1 MNETAI
7 TEDAGRGAGGAAQG
21 AAHGAL
27 VVRIGWRNLW
37 RNRRRTWLT
46 AGGIAFAVLL
56 VVSFMALQ
64 LGQYDVMVENATA
77 LMAGHVQVQN
87 EEYLVDS
94 RFEDTIEGVSG
105 ILATLRATPGV
116 ASVAPRVEAFALASV
131 DERSFGAQVLGI
143 DIAAE
148 LDTVRFVKMLKEGR
162 TLEGPEDTVIGSVLA
177 RNLGA
182 GIGDEVVVL
191 GSGKEGGVAA
201 MVFTVVGLLET
212 GMADLDR
219 VLLLADIGEVQA
231 GFGLVDE
238 VHSLVIRTDDVERAP
253 ELVKR
258 LDAALPEN
266 LEVRNWDAVMP
277 ELKQGIEV
285 DKIGG
290 RIMYGII
297 MALVVF
303 SVVNSFIMTIFE
315 RTKEFGMLLAI
326 GMRPGKIMLMVQWE
340 ALFVCLLGVGIGMIL
355 AMALTLWLMNTGIYL
370 GEAMEEYARQFYMP
384 DRMYPAL
391 SVEALLVSPL
401 IMLIGTQL
409 AAFLPSLRIRG
420 LRPVEALRS
429 E

>member
-1 MNETAI
+1 MSESALSRDVGT
-7 TEDAGRGAGGAAQG
+7 RAARP
-21 AAHGAL
+21 GAL
-27 VVRIGWRNLW
+27 GIRIAWRNLW

-46 AGGIAFAVLL
+46 AGGIAFAILL

-64 LGQYDVMVENATA
+64 VGQYDVMVENATA
-77 LMAGHVQVQN
+77 LMAGHVQIQN
-87 EEYLVDS
+87 EAYLDDN
-94 RFEDTIEGVSG
+94 RFEDTIAGASG
-105 ILATLRATPGV
+105 ILSTLRSTPGV

-131 DERSFGAQVLGI
+131 AERSFGAQVLGV
-143 DIAAE
+143 DIEAE
-148 LDTVRFVKMLKEGR
+148 LDTVRFVKMLKAGR
-162 TLEGPEDTVIGSVLA
+162 TLQGPEDAVLGSVLA

-182 GIGDEVVVL
+182 DLGDEVVVL

-201 MVFTVVGLLET
+201 LVFTVVGLLET

-219 VLLLADIGEVQA
+219 VLLLADIDEVQA
-231 GFGLVDE
+231 GFGLQDE
-238 VHSLVIRTDDVERAP
+238 VHSLVIRTDDVDLAP
-253 ELVKR
+253 QLVR
-258 LDAALPEN
+258 QLASALPDV
-266 LEVRNWDAVMP
+266 LEVRNWDAVLP

-285 DKIGG
+285 DRIGG

-326 GMRPGKIMLMVQWE
+326 GMRPAKIIGMVQWE
-340 ALFVCLLGVGIGMIL
+340 ALFICLVGVGIGLML
-355 AMALTLWLMNTGIYL
+355 AVALTLWLMNTGIYL

-391 SVEALLVSPL
+391 SAEALLVSPV

-409 AAFLPSLRIRG
+409 AAFLPALRIRR